1 MMASIFFMSVVRDD
15 HPNNRVGGV
24 NSKLKNIE
32 KKMKLF

>member
-1 MMASIFFMSVVRDD
+1 MASVVRKAHTND
-15 HPNNRVGGV
+15 HGVGV